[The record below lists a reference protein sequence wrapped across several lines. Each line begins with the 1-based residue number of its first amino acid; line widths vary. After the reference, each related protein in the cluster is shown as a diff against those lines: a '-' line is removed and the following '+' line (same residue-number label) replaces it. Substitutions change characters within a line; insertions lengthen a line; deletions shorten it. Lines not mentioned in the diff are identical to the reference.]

1 MDMNEEAIWFPGS
14 PKSQFAAVASF
25 VIPGSGQF
33 VQRRYQ
39 RAAILFIGAILLWF
53 VRLGWVI
60 HVIAA
65 VDAANFRS
73 GQPYVRTR
81 GPRRSHP
88 AYARGADYRESFP
101 PPPPP
106 QPQAKT
112 IPEEIIHARVL
123 GLRGK
128 VTMSDVR
135 AAYRKAIAEYHP
147 DKVAHLGEKLREV
160 ATAETVKL
168 NVAYQYFQKRYG
180 KD

>member
-1 MDMNEEAIWFPGS
+1 MDPTEEAVWLPGS
-14 PKSQFAAVASF
+14 PKNQIVAVASF

-33 VQRRYQ
+33 AQRRYQ
-39 RAAILFIGAILLWF
+39 RAAVLFIGAVILWF
-53 VRLGWVI
+53 VRLGWVVHI
-60 HVIAA
+60 IAA

-88 AYARGADYRESFP
+88 AYARGADARETSP

-106 QPQAKT
+106 PPKP
-112 IPEEIIHARVL
+112 ISEELAHARVL